1 VVNGTVCKSVW
12 SGRHQQQKHTQSH
25 QLLPSIY
32 TKHGK
37 WVPEK
42 QAIFGGWLHRYILLF
57 SSQAK
62 GRLTAT
68 GGSHEP
74 NMAGV
79 TSSTLT
85 GGRGRVLPPV
95 VGVGV
100 VWAKQEEG
108 KAGGKDYF
116 DWQL

>member
-1 VVNGTVCKSVW
+1 MELFVNQCGREDTSSKNTHKVISSFPLYTQNTENGSMKSRPYL
-12 SGRHQQQKHTQSH
+12 G
-25 QLLPSIY
+25 IGY
-32 TKHGK
+32 TG
-37 WVPEK
+37 
-42 QAIFGGWLHRYILLF
+42 IFF

-68 GGSHEP
+68 GGSREP

-108 KAGGKDYF
+108 KAGGKDYS